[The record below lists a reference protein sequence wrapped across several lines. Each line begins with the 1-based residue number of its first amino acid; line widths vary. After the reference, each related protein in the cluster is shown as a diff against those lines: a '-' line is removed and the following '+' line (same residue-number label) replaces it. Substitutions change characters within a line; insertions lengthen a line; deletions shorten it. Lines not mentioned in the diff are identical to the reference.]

1 MRRAFLYLLLLSVSG
16 LLHGGQKSVVL
27 IARADSKVS
36 DLDSLTVR
44 KLFMGWPV
52 LVNGGPLH
60 AIRNR
65 SDEQLDEVFLQQV
78 VAMSQSAYER
88 QILTGLNRQGSI
100 RPEDVTSQE
109 RVLQELLTD
118 PNAVSFAWLRDV
130 AHNPKIRVI
139 RVLWSE

>member
-1 MRRAFLYLLLLSVSG
+1 MRRALLFLLFLGISG
-16 LLHGGQKSVVL
+16 LLHGGQQSVVL
-27 IARADSKVS
+27 IARADSNVP

-52 LVNGGPLH
+52 LVNGAPLH

-65 SDEQLDEVFLQQV
+65 SDPQLDEVFLQQV
-78 VAMSQSAYER
+78 VAMSQSSYER
-88 QILTGLNRQGSI
+88 QILIGLNRQGSI
-100 RPEDVTSQE
+100 RPDEATSQE
-109 RVLQELLTD
+109 RVLQGLVAD

-139 RVLWSE
+139 RVLWSD